1 MNEIY
6 AIQQYSNFEMVQD
19 YNRDNGHRYTLSNI
33 AGRTI
38 GESPYY
44 PYSYEMKRDMHLL
57 KNLLRK
63 ADVLDNSSLVR
74 FFRRVRI

>member
-1 MNEIY
+1 
-6 AIQQYSNFEMVQD
+6 
-19 YNRDNGHRYTLSNI
+19 
-33 AGRTI
+33 
-38 GESPYY
+38 
-44 PYSYEMKRDMHLL
+44 MKRDMHLL